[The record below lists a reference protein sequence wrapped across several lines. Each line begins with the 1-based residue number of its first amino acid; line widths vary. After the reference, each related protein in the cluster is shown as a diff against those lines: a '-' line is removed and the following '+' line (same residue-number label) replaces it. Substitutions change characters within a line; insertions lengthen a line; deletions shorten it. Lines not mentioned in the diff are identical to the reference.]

1 MKRLL
6 ILALIPFLFSCGEEK
21 KEVAIPADVLPK
33 EKMAMVI
40 TDVHLAEASADL
52 KTLPDS
58 SSTEKIGFQK
68 IYEKN
73 QISKAQYDTS
83 LSFYVNHPELLN
95 EVYEMVLNEL
105 SKRQGEA
112 SKQ

>member
-1 MKRLL
+1 MKNLL
-6 ILALIPFLFSCGEEK
+6 FFGLSILLFSCGGDEEQ
-21 KEVAIPADVLPK
+21 VTIPADVLPK

-40 TDVHLAEASADL
+40 TDVHLAEAEADL

-58 SSTEKIGFQK
+58 SSTGKIGFEK

-83 LSFYVNHPELLN
+83 LSFYVDHPELLN
-95 EVYEMVLNEL
+95 EVYEIVLNEL

-112 SKQ
+112 AK